1 MVVNL
6 LSNDSAKKK
15 KMLHIAKAKNG
26 KNEQLSNL
34 GFYFIVIQIR
44 RLSEI
49 FHNNEKIKNAHP
61 FS

>member
-1 MVVNL
+1 
-6 LSNDSAKKK
+6 
-15 KMLHIAKAKNG
+15 MLHIAKAKNG

-49 FHNNEKIKNAHP
+49 FRNNEKIKNAHP

>member
-1 MVVNL
+1 
-6 LSNDSAKKK
+6 
-15 KMLHIAKAKNG
+15 MLHIAKAKNG